1 MKENTV
7 NIQAVRNQNAKV
19 NFTFN
24 DCNCQLSTEIHFSHE
39 LSNVLDNTE
48 KPYICVPLFC

>member
-1 MKENTV
+1 MKENIV

-19 NFTFN
+19 NFIFN
-24 DCNCQLSTEIHFSHE
+24 DCNCQLSTEIHSSRE